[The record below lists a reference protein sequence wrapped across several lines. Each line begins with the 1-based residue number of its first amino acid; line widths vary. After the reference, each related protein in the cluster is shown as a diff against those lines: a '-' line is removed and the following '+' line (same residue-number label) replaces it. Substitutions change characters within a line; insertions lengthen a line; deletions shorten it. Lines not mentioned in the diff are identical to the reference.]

1 MRILSLFNVPVL
13 VAALALAGAPDVSA
27 QSNLSSSDMIK
38 MLKLGGPTRGIRPSA
53 GAPADPA
60 PYPVAS
66 APHASASH
74 TSTSRASASVTPRAP
89 LAQSNAPSV
98 NLTVQFPTN
107 SAELTPAA
115 IATLSEL
122 GRALTDPSLSGNR
135 FRIEGHTDTAGS
147 ADINKSL
154 SERRAATVVEFLAT
168 RFGVDRTRLQPIG
181 MGAEGLLVQTPPN
194 TAEVR
199 NRRVLV
205 VNVGT

>member
-13 VAALALAGAPDVSA
+13 VAALALAGAPDVNA

-53 GAPADPA
+53 GALADPA
-60 PYPVAS
+60 PYAVAS
-66 APHASASH
+66 APHAS
-74 TSTSRASASVTPRAP
+74 TPRASASVTPRAP
-89 LAQSNAPSV
+89 LAQPNAASV

-122 GRALTDPSLSGNR
+122 GKALTDPSLSGNR

-154 SERRAATVVEFLAT
+154 SERRAAMVVEFLAT
-168 RFGVDRTRLQPIG
+168 RFGVDRTRMQPIG
-181 MGAEGLLVQTPPN
+181 MGADGLLVQTPPN

>member
-13 VAALALAGAPDVSA
+13 VATLALAGAPDVNA
-27 QSNLSSSDMIK
+27 QSNPSSSDMIK

-60 PYPVAS
+60 PYAVAS
-66 APHASASH
+66 AP
-74 TSTSRASASVTPRAP
+74 RASAPHSVTQRPP
-89 LAQSNAPSV
+89 LAQANAPSV

-107 SAELTPAA
+107 SSELTPAA
-115 IATLSEL
+115 IATLSDL
-122 GRALTDPSLSGNR
+122 GKALTDPSLSGNR

-147 ADINKSL
+147 DDINKSL

-168 RFGVDRTRLQPIG
+168 RFGVDRSRLQPIG
-181 MGAEGLLVQTPPN
+181 MGADGLLVQTPPN

-205 VNVGT
+205 VNVGA